1 MRLFHAVV
9 GDMRYQMKY
18 GFYFLYAF
26 MTCLYLG
33 ILALVPNEYKNITAS
48 IILLTDPA
56 GLGFFFIGGIWLLEK
71 GEGVHKFYSISPL
84 RPWEYSISKALSLS
98 IISTA
103 TGILITLLGVPSHV
117 DYLLLAIGMLL
128 GSGFYTLAGLFIAT
142 YAKSVNHYMLIGIIP
157 GTVMVIPAVM
167 VALGFDNAL
176 LEIFP
181 SSILWRVVET
191 SIYGNEANALHIVL
205 LVIWLVIMLLFI
217 NRRMAI
223 ALQTEGGEKRNDT
236 DAKAV

>member
-1 MRLFHAVV
+1 MRLFHAVI
-9 GDMRYQMKY
+9 GDIRYQIKY

-56 GLGFFFIGGIWLLEK
+56 ALGFFFIGGIWLLEK
-71 GEGVHKFYSISPL
+71 GEGVHKFYGISPL
-84 RPWEYSISKALSLS
+84 RPLEYSISKAFSLSL
-98 IISTA
+98 ISTA
-103 TGILITLLGVPSHV
+103 AGVVIVLLGVPSHV
-117 DYLLLAIGMLL
+117 DYLLLAVGMFL

-142 YAKSVNHYMLIGIIP
+142 YAKSVNHYMLIGVIP

-167 VALGFDNAL
+167 VALGVDNVL
-176 LEIFP
+176 LEILP
-181 SSILWRVVET
+181 SSVLWQVVEA
-191 SIYGNEANALHIVL
+191 SINGRGANALHIIL
-205 LVIWLVIMLLFI
+205 LAIWLVIILLLI

-223 ALQTEGGEKRNDT
+223 ALQTEGGENRNDT
-236 DAKAV
+236 DVKAV